1 MLPQRGAYFF
11 WLGGSALSTT
21 VERQSD
27 YSTTKLVKLDCE
39 VRGEAAV
46 EVPPQKTTIRIEQSS
61 GVTTDMNKK
70 KRLLAKA
77 HRDWKVPSM
86 SSNYPY

>member
-1 MLPQRGAYFF
+1 MD
-11 WLGGSALSTT
+11 SAVSTPT
-21 VERQSD
+21 ERQSD
-27 YSTTKLVKLDCE
+27 SSIIKLLRLDCE
-39 VRGEAAV
+39 VREAAV
-46 EVPPQKTTIRIEQSS
+46 EVPPQKTTIRIEPSS

-77 HRDWKVPSM
+77 HRDWKVPSI

>member
-1 MLPQRGAYFF
+1 MG
-11 WLGGSALSTT
+11 LGSSAVSTT
-21 VERQSD
+21 TERQSD
-27 YSTTKLVKLDCE
+27 SSTTKLVRLDCE
-39 VRGEAAV
+39 VREAAV

-77 HRDWKVPSM
+77 HRDWKVPAM
-86 SSNYPY
+86 SFNYPY